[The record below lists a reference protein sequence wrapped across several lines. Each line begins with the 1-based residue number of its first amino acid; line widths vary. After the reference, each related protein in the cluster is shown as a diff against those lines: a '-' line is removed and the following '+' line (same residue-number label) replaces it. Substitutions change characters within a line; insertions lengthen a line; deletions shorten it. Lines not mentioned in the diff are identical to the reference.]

1 VEKCMYDFYIKVGIA
16 SGKENVCDGKK
27 QFTSE
32 SYARKVAL
40 KSTLLYKAQMVHYP
54 CCVFCGNWHV
64 GHKMPFSKMLILE
77 KRGEEFLKQY
87 RLKPKTS

>member
-1 VEKCMYDFYIKVGIA
+1 MDKSLYNFYIKVGMA

-27 QFTSE
+27 QLTSE

-54 CCVFCGNWHV
+54 CVFCGNWHV

-77 KRGEEFLKQY
+77 KRGEEFLKQHG
-87 RLKPKTS
+87 LKPKTS